1 MNRKMV
7 LLFMFLTT
15 LVIFSKQV
23 SSEEY
28 NVKEVE
34 CLVEAIYF
42 ESRSEIFDGQIA
54 VGNVILNRVS
64 SDKFPNTICHVVHAG
79 HYYKNGLPIRKR
91 CAFSYWCDG
100 KSERMVDAMA
110 YRTATDAAILVLA
123 GFVVK
128 GLEKSLYYHADYVKP
143 DWVNERKFL
152 RKLGT
157 HVFYK

>member
-1 MNRKMV
+1 MNRKII

-42 ESRSEIFDGQIA
+42 ESRSEVFDGQIA

-79 HYYKNGLPIRKR
+79 HYYKNGMPIRKR

-100 KSERMVDAMA
+100 KPERMVDVMA
-110 YRTATDAAILVLA
+110 YRTATDAATLVLE

-143 DWVNERKFL
+143 DWAFNKKFIRKV
-152 RKLGT
+152 GT
-157 HVFYK
+157 HLFYE

>member
-42 ESRSEIFDGQIA
+42 EARSEIFDGQIA

-79 HYYKNGLPIRKR
+79 HYYRNGLPIRKR

-110 YRTATDAAILVLA
+110 YRTATDAAILALG